1 MNFDPDDPRL
11 TAYALGELEGADR
24 AAIEALIARDEG
36 ARRFVDE
43 TRALAAIL
51 TERLR
56 AESAPGLAPVQRRA
70 IEDRVKQA
78 PAVIKS
84 SRPAWMRWVGYGV
97 AASAL
102 GLVASVTYLNMPRA
116 REAAR
121 RPTVE
126 EQARAATPLAHAQ
139 RVPITASN
147 EDADRSAVADH
158 LDAVALTKEV
168 ERALA
173 RDELTESLGR
183 GEKASESLLAMRENA
198 RRAGGVEMKDGAVAF
213 GIEPSSTAPPSA
225 PDQVPALEGF
235 KESAGQPVVAEIDK
249 KLGDIADAEV
259 APRQQ
264 DRFFYA
270 QKPGQQAGLGGG
282 AQALEQ
288 QVQLRALLA
297 RRLRLSTP
305 ATGPAAAA
313 GDTAAAIVPTAPTP
327 APVADQLGAAN
338 ERRKTEPALRARLA
352 AEPHAEQREDKLAQL
367 DLRARE
373 AEVPNERYARIV
385 ENRPTPVV
393 PGTLSTFAVDV
404 DTASYSNIRRFLT
417 QNAWPPADAIRIEEM
432 INYFTYD
439 YPEPSGD
446 VPFSVNTEV
455 VPCPWNAQNSLLRI
469 GLKGRSID
477 FENRKP
483 TNLVLLVDTSGS
495 MNQPNK
501 LPLVKTGLRMLA
513 EQLGEND
520 KLSIVTYAG
529 TERIAL
535 PATNGSQKEEI
546 LSAIDQLESA
556 GSTNA
561 EAGYKLA
568 FDLAVQNFIPG
579 GVNRVLLNTDGDFNV
594 GMTHEDDLVRMAEA
608 KAKSGVFL
616 NVLGYGEGNLKE
628 TNLEQMANKG
638 NGQYAYVD
646 TLSEAKKVF
655 IDQIGGTLLTIAK
668 DVKVQVDFNPVKVGG
683 FRLVGY
689 ENRALENQDF
699 RNDAKDAG
707 EIGSGH
713 TVTALYELMPPM
725 DAAVALGKPASD
737 SKYVKLVEP
746 NELAMQSN
754 ELLTVRLRYKEPD
767 GDTAREIEHPVSGPP
782 TDLGKASPDTRFA
795 AAVAMFGLV
804 LRNSEFKGSATL
816 DAVLELAQPSVGQD
830 KDGYRAEFVE
840 LVKKAQTLM
849 PR

>member
-1 MNFDPDDPRL
+1 MN
-11 TAYALGELEGADR
+11 
-24 AAIEALIARDEG
+24 
-36 ARRFVDE
+36 
-43 TRALAAIL
+43 
-51 TERLR
+51 
-56 AESAPGLAPVQRRA
+56 
-70 IEDRVKQA
+70 
-78 PAVIKS
+78 
-84 SRPAWMRWVGYGV
+84 
-97 AASAL
+97 AS
-102 GLVASVTYLNMPRA
+102 
-116 REAAR
+116 
-121 RPTVE
+121 
-126 EQARAATPLAHAQ
+126 
-139 RVPITASN
+139 
-147 EDADRSAVADH
+147 
-158 LDAVALTKEV
+158 
-168 ERALA
+168 
-173 RDELTESLGR
+173 
-183 GEKASESLLAMRENA
+183 
-198 RRAGGVEMKDGAVAF
+198 
-213 GIEPSSTAPPSA
+213 
-225 PDQVPALEGF
+225 
-235 KESAGQPVVAEIDK
+235 
-249 KLGDIADAEV
+249 
-259 APRQQ
+259 
-264 DRFFYA
+264 
-270 QKPGQQAGLGGG
+270 
-282 AQALEQ
+282 
-288 QVQLRALLA
+288 
-297 RRLRLSTP
+297 
-305 ATGPAAAA
+305 GPAATE
-313 GDTAAAIVPTAPTP
+313 GDTAAIAPPSSTP
-327 APVADQLGAAN
+327 AAVAAGA
-338 ERRKTEPALRARLA
+338 ELESVRQTRA
-352 AEPHAEQREDKLAQL
+352 AEPEVRRHLVEQREEKLNQL
-367 DLRARE
+367 RLDVQE
-373 AEVPNERYARIV
+373 AEVANERYARIV
-385 ENRPTPVV
+385 ENQPTPVV
-393 PGTLSTFAVDV
+393 PGTLSTFSIDV

-417 QNAWPPADAIRIEEM
+417 QNTWPPADAMRIEEM

-439 YPEPSGD
+439 YPEPTGD

-501 LPLVKTGLRMLA
+501 LPLVKTGLRMLV

-529 TERIAL
+529 SERIAL
-535 PATNGSQKEEI
+535 QPTNGRQKEEI

-556 GSTNA
+556 GSTNG

-568 FDLAVQNFIPG
+568 FDMAVQNFVPG

-746 NELAMQSN
+746 NELAKQSN